1 MFNSNHQIQRLLT
14 SEGFVSPKE
23 LANLF
28 EVDFDAGILYWKER
42 SIESFKTKRSATIW
56 NKRFSGKP
64 ALTAKHKDG
73 YKYGLI
79 HKKSYLAHRV
89 IYAIKHGEWP
99 QYIDHINGK
108 RSDNRIENLRS
119 VTKIENSC
127 NTKIPSTNTS
137 GHIGVSWNAR
147 DKIWS
152 AYITLNKKR
161 KSLGNFKN
169 IEDAIVCRKTN
180 EKLLGFHQNHGRK
193 S

>member
-1 MFNSNHQIQRLLT
+1 MCSSDL
-14 SEGFVSPKE
+14 
-23 LANLF
+23 
-28 EVDFDAGILYWKER
+28 
-42 SIESFKTKRSATIW
+42 
-56 NKRFSGKP
+56 
-64 ALTAKHKDG
+64 
-73 YKYGLI
+73 
-79 HKKSYLAHRV
+79 
-89 IYAIKHGEWP
+89 
-99 QYIDHINGK
+99 NGQ

-127 NTKIPSTNTS
+127 NAKIPSTNTS

-169 IEDAIVCRKTN
+169 IEDAIICRKTN